1 MALAWQPGEDAALFE
16 TVKAVGMTFC
26 PALGINI
33 PVGKDSLHT
42 QWDNQSVTAPL
53 SLIVSAFAR
62 VSDNQSSLTP
72 QLRSGYNKG
81 EKKCLT

>member
-1 MALAWQPGEDAALFE
+1 MALAGQAVEEAALFE

-42 QWDNQSVTAPL
+42 QWDNQAVTAPL

-62 VSDNQSSLTP
+62 VSDSSLTP
-72 QLRSGYNKG
+72 HVSISG
-81 EKKCLT
+81 